1 MPDDKPR
8 VVLLGPEDSAAEAIR
23 VLTEAGVSP
32 ESVLVGEEA
41 EQHLAKLWQQGA
53 KMMHDITTE
62 LDEGT
67 IPVPTPPVQH
77 PAPPRRQLATTWHEG
92 ENRAQRRCRQRL
104 ERKGVINVSAIAR
117 SIEPK
122 GCTRDH
128 DESNHH
134 AEYIGTDE
142 E

>member
-8 VVLLGPEDSAAEAIR
+8 VVLLGPEDSTAEALR
-23 VLTEAGVSP
+23 VLAEAGVEP
-32 ESVLVGEEA
+32 GAVLVGEEA
-41 EQHLAKLWQQGA
+41 EQHLAKLRQQGA

-62 LDEGT
+62 IEEGT

-77 PAPPRRQLATTWHEG
+77 PTPPRRQLAATWHEG
-92 ENRAQRRCRQRL
+92 ENRAQRRRRQRL
-104 ERKGVINVSAIAR
+104 ERKGIVTAAGLAAR
-117 SIEPK
+117 MNLE
-122 GCTRDH
+122 